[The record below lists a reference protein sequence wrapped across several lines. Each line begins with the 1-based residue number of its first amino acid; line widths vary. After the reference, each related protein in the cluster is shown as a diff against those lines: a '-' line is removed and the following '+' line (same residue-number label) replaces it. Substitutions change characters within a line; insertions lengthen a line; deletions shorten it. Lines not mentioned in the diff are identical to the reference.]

1 MRILFIC
8 TGNMTRS
15 PLAEC
20 VLRKKLEAAGIKGI
34 EVVSAG
40 TGATEGLDRDCMMC
54 EVAAERGYSPTGK
67 TRRVDYFL
75 GIESDLILCMEPHH
89 VDYMKGILPTY
100 FHSRIHLL
108 MKYAFDSSG
117 VIYDPTCRPKD
128 FYHSVLDTIENACE
142 AIIQRFME
150 DKTTYR

>member
-1 MRILFIC
+1 
-8 TGNMTRS
+8 MTRS
-15 PLAEC
+15 PLAEE
-20 VLRKKLEAAGIKGI
+20 VLKKKLKESGLKGV
-34 EVVSAG
+34 EVISAG
-40 TGATEGLDRDCMMC
+40 TGATDGLDRDAMML
-54 EVAAERGYSPTGK
+54 EVASERGYEITGK
-67 TRRVDYFL
+67 TKRADYFS

-108 MKYAFDSSG
+108 MTYALNSSG

-142 AIIQRFME
+142 AII
-150 DKTTYR
+150 

>member
-20 VLRKKLEAAGIKGI
+20 VLRKKLEAAGIKGV

-40 TGATEGLDRDCMMC
+40 TAATEGLARDSMMC
-54 EVAAERGYSPTGK
+54 EVASEKGYSPTGK
-67 TRRVDYFL
+67 TRRADYFM

-89 VDYMKGILPTY
+89 VDYMKGILPMY
-100 FHSRIHLL
+100 FHSRIHLMMRYGL
-108 MKYAFDSSG
+108 DSCG

-128 FYHSVLDTIENACE
+128 FYLSVLDTIEKACDG
-142 AIIQRFME
+142 IVSKISGM
-150 DKTTYR
+150 

>member
-15 PLAEC
+15 PLAEA
-20 VLRKKLEAAGIKGI
+20 VLKKKLKESGLKGV
-34 EVVSAG
+34 EVISAG
-40 TGATEGLDRDCMMC
+40 TGATDGLDRDAMML
-54 EVAAERGYSPTGK
+54 EVAAERGYEITGK
-67 TRRVDYFL
+67 TKRADYFS

-89 VDYMKGILPTY
+89 VDYMKGILPAY

-128 FYHSVLDTIENACE
+128 FYHSVLDTIEAACDG
-142 AIIQRFME
+142 IIAKISGTQM
-150 DKTTYR
+150 K

>member
-15 PLAEC
+15 PLAEE
-20 VLRKKLEAAGIKGI
+20 VLKKKLKESGLKGV
-34 EVVSAG
+34 EVISAG
-40 TGATEGLDRDCMMC
+40 TGATDGLDRDAMML
-54 EVAAERGYSPTGK
+54 EVAAS
-67 TRRVDYFL
+67 

-108 MKYAFDSSG
+108 MKYALNSSG

>member
-15 PLAEC
+15 PLAEG
-20 VLRKKLEAAGIKGI
+20 VLKKKLTDAGLKSV
-34 EVVSAG
+34 EVLSAG
-40 TGATEGLDRDCMMC
+40 TGATDGLDRDAMML
-54 EVAAERGYSPTGK
+54 EVAAERGYEITGK
-67 TRRVDYFL
+67 TMRADYFS

-142 AIIQRFME
+142 VIISKIYGR
-150 DKTTYR
+150 

>member
-1 MRILFIC
+1 
-8 TGNMTRS
+8 MTRS
-15 PLAEC
+15 PLAEG
-20 VLRKKLEAAGIKGI
+20 VLKKKLTDAGLKSV
-34 EVVSAG
+34 EVLSAG
-40 TGATEGLDRDCMMC
+40 TGATDGLDRDAMML
-54 EVAAERGYSPTGK
+54 EVAAERGYEITGK
-67 TRRVDYFL
+67 KMRADYFS

-142 AIIQRFME
+142 VIISKIYGR
-150 DKTTYR
+150 